1 MLALRWQDIDHARDL
16 IHFRGQ
22 LNVAGSAVV
31 APKTEA
37 SVRLNK
43 LAPKLQPFLGR
54 EARMRARWSAD
65 DDFVYGASR
74 GKARGYENFRRAL
87 AVASKEAGLGHVT
100 AHDLRHSATSILL
113 QHGDLATVSKAVGHA
128 NPNVTTKV
136 YAHALGTPEEQAER
150 VALAAAA
157 AGLGH

>member
-1 MLALRWQDIDHARDL
+1 MAHL
-16 IHFRGQ
+16 G
-22 LNVAGSAVV
+22 GS
-31 APKTEA
+31 
-37 SVRLNK
+37 
-43 LAPKLQPFLGR
+43 G
-54 EARMRARWSAD
+54 
-65 DDFVYGASR
+65 
-74 GKARGYENFRRAL
+74 GK
-87 AVASKEAGLGHVT
+87 AGLGHVT